1 VKTDALVLRFLFSGY
16 KRNDL
21 TDLTISKEISELRL
35 VIDFLETKNINK
47 QKIGIISQ
55 SLGCVV
61 SMFLNDP
68 RIRAMAM
75 LAPLINLKEA
85 FSKQFGKNKI
95 RELEIFGHTTIV
107 RRGQQRRK
115 LGVDF
120 WSEVKK

>member
-1 VKTDALVLRFLFSGY
+1 MKTDALVLRFLFSGY

>member
-1 VKTDALVLRFLFSGY
+1 MKTDALVLRFLFSGY

-61 SMFLNDP
+61 SMLLNDP
-68 RIRAMAM
+68 RIRVMAM